1 MRTSSSCSRLPWSLA
16 GLLAG
21 FLVIVVALAA
31 DTALL
36 LRSVDGSLPVTPA
49 APSVTVAVAPFTV

>member
-1 MRTSSSCSRLPWSLA
+1 MQTPSSCARLPWSLA

-21 FLVIVVALAA
+21 FLVIIVALAA

-36 LRSVDGSLPVTPA
+36 LRSIGDTLPVTPA
-49 APSVTVAVAPFTV
+49 AASVTVAVAPFTL

>member
-1 MRTSSSCSRLPWSLA
+1 MPTPSSPASLPWSLA

-36 LRSVDGSLPVTPA
+36 LRSVDSTLPVTPA
-49 APSVTVAVAPFTV
+49 AASVTVAVAAFTL

>member
-1 MRTSSSCSRLPWSLA
+1 MRTSSCSRLPWSLA
-16 GLLAG
+16 GLLTG

-36 LRSVDGSLPVTPA
+36 LRSVGNSLPVTPA
-49 APSVTVAVAPFTV
+49 AASATVAVAPFAL

>member
-1 MRTSSSCSRLPWSLA
+1 MHTSSCSRLPWSLT

-36 LRSVDGSLPVTPA
+36 LRSIDASLPVTPA
-49 APSVTVAVAPFTV
+49 AASVTLAVAPVTL